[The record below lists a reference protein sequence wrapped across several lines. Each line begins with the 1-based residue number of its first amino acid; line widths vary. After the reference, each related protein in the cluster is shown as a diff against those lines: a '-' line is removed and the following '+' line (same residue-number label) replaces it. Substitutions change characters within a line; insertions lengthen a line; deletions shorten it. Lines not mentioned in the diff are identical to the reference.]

1 MPATE
6 PSCIH
11 VYTSDQDAALAFVRV
26 LAENLSQPVQVHPL
40 SELATAPVPRP
51 TRPQLRAERAA
62 LVPALSGLNEN
73 IRLAEDA
80 PTHLREYLPELY
92 LLRRRYEARLTQ
104 IEHLLTDP
112 PPPVAAGLP
121 PAAR

>member
-1 MPATE
+1 MSAT
-6 PSCIH
+6 PSGCIH
-11 VYTSDQDAALAFVRV
+11 VYTSDQDAALAFVQV

-80 PTHLREYLPELY
+80 PTHLREYLPELRA
-92 LLRRRYEARLTQ
+92 LRTRYETRLTQ
-104 IEHLLTDP
+104 IEQLLTDP
-112 PPPVAAGLP
+112 PAPAVVGP

>member
-1 MPATE
+1 MP
-6 PSCIH
+6 PSPADCIH
-11 VYTSDQDAALAFVRV
+11 VYTSNQDAALAFVQV

-80 PTHLREYLPELY
+80 PTHLREYLPELRQ
-92 LLRRRYEARLTQ
+92 LRARYEARLTQ
-104 IEHLLTDP
+104 IEQLLTDP
-112 PPPVAAGLP
+112 PAPAAPGL